1 MAQRCDICGKGP
13 VAGRTIKRRGLA
25 KKKGG
30 VGRRITGVSRR
41 VFYPN
46 LQKIRAIINGTTRT
60 VKACTECI
68 KHGRVKKRGQV
79 LPHFFPAHQ
88 RNND

>member
-1 MAQRCDICGKGP
+1 MAKRCQICGKGP
-13 VAGRTIKRRGLA
+13 VAGRTIQRRGLA

-46 LQKIRAIINGTTRT
+46 LQKVKAVINGARRT
-60 VKACTECI
+60 IRVCARCI
-68 KHGRVKKRGQV
+68 KQGRVKK
-79 LPHFFPAHQ
+79 A
-88 RNND
+88 N